1 MSKPSKFKAVFE
13 NRQEEEPVASEH
25 DGRDATTA
33 PIEVVAA
40 TPTQSEGK
48 LAVDNVAASSSE
60 AVQTPL
66 AKKMGRPSG
75 KRSDPKFTQVTA
87 YIQSQT
93 YRDVKVA
100 LLMGQEP
107 QEFSELIED
116 LLSQWLS
123 TQKSK

>member
-25 DGRDATTA
+25 DGRDATD

-40 TPTQSEGK
+40 TPNQSEEK
-48 LAVDNVAASSSE
+48 LAVDNVAASSLE
-60 AVQTPL
+60 AVQTPT

-75 KRSDPKFTQVTA
+75 KRSDPKYTQVTA

-116 LLSQWLS
+116 LLTKWLS

>member
-1 MSKPSKFKAVFE
+1 MSKPSKIKAVLQ

-25 DGRDATTA
+25 DGRDATTD

-40 TPTQSEGK
+40 TPTQSEEK
-48 LAVDNVAASSSE
+48 LDVNRGIASSSE
-60 AVQTPL
+60 AVQTPI

-75 KRSDPKFTQVTA
+75 KRSDPKYTQVTA

-107 QEFSELIED
+107 QDFSELIED

-123 TQKSK
+123 TQQSK

>member
-1 MSKPSKFKAVFE
+1 MSKPSKFKAVFQ

-25 DGRDATTA
+25 DGRDATID
-33 PIEVVAA
+33 PIEVVA

-48 LAVDNVAASSSE
+48 LAVDNIAASSSE
-60 AVQTPL
+60 AVQTPT

-75 KRSDPKFTQVTA
+75 KRSDPKYTQVTA
-87 YIQSQT
+87 YIQGQT

>member
-1 MSKPSKFKAVFE
+1 MSKPSKFEALFQ

-25 DGRDATTA
+25 DSRDATTD
-33 PIEVVAA
+33 PIEVVA

-75 KRSDPKFTQVTA
+75 KRSDPKYTQVTA
-87 YIQSQT
+87 YIQGQT